1 MSVLVIAAHPDDE
14 ILGCGGVMARH
25 LAQGEAVH
33 VLIVTRGIPDL
44 FPPEQVEKVRAEM
57 KEALAVI
64 GVTSVK
70 ALDFP
75 APELDIVARRQ
86 LAGAIDQV
94 IRELRATTVYIP
106 HYGDIHADHE
116 AVYQAAL
123 VASRPINNCP
133 VRRLLCYETLSETE
147 WASPFGHHTFIPTVF
162 IDVADYLDV
171 KLEAMRHYGSQLKE
185 SPHPRSLRSIQA
197 LAELRGGTV
206 GLAAAEAFALVREI
220 VD

>member
-25 LAQGEAVH
+25 LAQGESVH

-86 LAGAIDQV
+86 LAGAIGRV
-94 IRELRATTVYIP
+94 IRELRAAIVYIP

-123 VASRPINNCP
+123 VASRPINHCP
-133 VRRLLCYETLSETE
+133 VKRLLCYETLSETE
-147 WASPFGHHTFIPTVF
+147 WASPFGNHTFIPTVF
-162 IDVADYLDV
+162 IDVADYLDI
-171 KLEAMRHYGSQLKE
+171 KLEAMRRYGSQLKE
-185 SPHPRSLRSIQA
+185 APHPRSLRSIQA

-206 GLAAAEAFALVREI
+206 GLVAAEAFALVREI
-220 VD
+220 AD